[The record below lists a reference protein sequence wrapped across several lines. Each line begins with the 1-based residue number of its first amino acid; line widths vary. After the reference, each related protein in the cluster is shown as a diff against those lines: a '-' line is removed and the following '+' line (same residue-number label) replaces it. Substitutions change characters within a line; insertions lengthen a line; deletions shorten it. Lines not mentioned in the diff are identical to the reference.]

1 MIDKRDLNKLK
12 ITLIEENNIMKNK
25 WKKPELVILVR
36 SNPEENVLTSD
47 CKYNAA
53 PLGVGGPQTGD
64 GHGCQATK
72 LVTCQSCQG
81 LGGGGS

>member
-1 MIDKRDLNKLK
+1 MKRKY
-12 ITLIEENNIMKNK
+12 

-36 SNPEENVLTSD
+36 SHPEENVLTSD

-53 PLGVGGPQTGD
+53 PIGVGASQGSIEY
-64 GHGCQATK
+64 GHGCQAPK
-72 LVTCQSCQG
+72 ENTCQACQG